1 MSFAIAATVGGAV
14 LGSVASNRAAKAQAG
29 ASDRA
34 AQLQQDQFERSVE
47 LQEPFRQAGLTGQN
61 RLMELLGIGGDK
73 ASEGYGSAMRDFG
86 AADFEADPG
95 YQFRLS
101 EGMKAIDR
109 SASANGRLGS
119 GRTLKDLVRFGQG
132 QASQEYGNAYNRFQT
147 NRSNKINPLQS
158 LAGGAQTATNQ
169 VQSAGQ
175 SYASGAGDA
184 IMGGGNARASG
195 YVGGA
200 NSIGAGIGQGVNIGQ
215 NNRLMGL
222 LQRPASSGYGGSG
235 TGYGGF
241 GSGYQYGEQDLGQYL

>member
-14 LGSVASNRAAKAQAG
+14 IGGIATNKAAKTQA
-29 ASDRA
+29 ASADRA
-34 AQLQQDQFERSVE
+34 AQLQKDQFDKTVE

-73 ASEGYGSAMRDFG
+73 GAEGYGSAMRDFG
-86 AADFEADPG
+86 MADFQADPG
-95 YQFRLS
+95 YQFRLE
-101 EGMKAIDR
+101 EGMKALDR

-158 LAGGAQTATNQ
+158 LTGQAQSATNQ

-175 SYASGAGDA
+175 TYANNAGEA
-184 IMGGGNARASG
+184 FMGGGNARASG

-200 NSIGAGIGQGVNIGQ
+200 NALSSGIGQGVGISQ
-215 NNRLMGL
+215 NNRLMSL
-222 LQRPASSGYGGSG
+222 LQRPATSGYDDWRT
-235 TGYGGF
+235 TGN
-241 GSGYQYGEQDLGQYL
+241 GYDY